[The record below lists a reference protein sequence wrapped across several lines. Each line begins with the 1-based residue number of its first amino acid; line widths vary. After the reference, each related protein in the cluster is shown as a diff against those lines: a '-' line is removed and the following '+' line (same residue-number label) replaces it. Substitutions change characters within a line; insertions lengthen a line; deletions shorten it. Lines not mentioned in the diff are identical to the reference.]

1 MSAPIKIGVT
11 GATGMVGQDMVRA
24 LRREPER
31 FEVLP
36 VTRQLADI
44 TDKASLEKAFAGLD
58 VVIHAAGFVHPTASR
73 ELIFSINYQ
82 GTRNAFEAAR
92 SAAVKQ
98 FIHISSLSTITGQ
111 GDKFD
116 LDEDAPLAPCGE
128 AYADSKIE
136 AERYIQGQRGGDQS
150 MAWTILRPGF
160 IYGAGE
166 RTWLPRVI
174 QSIQK
179 GQAMLVDAGH
189 RETNVVYVGNLSRLC
204 LNAILNEKAYGQVYN
219 VTDGE
224 TVSKKQLFDA
234 IASGIGASPI
244 KRDLPR
250 WVVAPVCRLV
260 SGITGFA
267 GEETRAKFARFSPAA
282 FRLVAVNQG
291 FNVERAR
298 KALDL
303 GGAGHKPFSEAMRST
318 LETFKKENTN

>member
-24 LRREPER
+24 LRMEPEK

-44 TDKASLEKAFAGLD
+44 TDKVSLEKAFAGLD
-58 VVIHAAGFVHPTASR
+58 VVIHAAGYVHPTASR
-73 ELIFSINYQ
+73 ERIFSINYQ

-116 LDEDAPLAPCGE
+116 LDENAPLAPCGE

-136 AERYIQGQRGGDQS
+136 AERYIQGQSSGSGQSRS
-150 MAWTILRPGF
+150 MAWTILSTGF
-160 IYGAGE
+160 YLWCWRKDLAA
-166 RTWLPRVI
+166 
-174 QSIQK
+174 QSNPVNQK

-189 RETNVVYVGNLSRLC
+189 RETNVVYVGNLSRVC

-224 TVSKKQLFDA
+224 KVSKKQLFDA
-234 IASGIGASPI
+234 IASGIGARPI
-244 KRDLPR
+244 KKDLPR
-250 WVVAPVCRLV
+250 WVVAPVCQLV

-267 GEETRAKFARFSPAA
+267 GRGNKSQICSFLTGCLSP
-282 FRLVAVNQG
+282 
-291 FNVERAR
+291 
-298 KALDL
+298 
-303 GGAGHKPFSEAMRST
+303 GGSQSRI
-318 LETFKKENTN
+318 